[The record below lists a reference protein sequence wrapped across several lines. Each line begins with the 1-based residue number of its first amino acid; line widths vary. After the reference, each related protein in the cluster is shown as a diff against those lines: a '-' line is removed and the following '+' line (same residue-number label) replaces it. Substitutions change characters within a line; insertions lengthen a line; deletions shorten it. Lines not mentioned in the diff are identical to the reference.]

1 MEYKKIQLD
10 EILFLVKKGFSYGD
24 ILTMPVYLR
33 RYYVEYIIE
42 LENKQT

>member
-1 MEYKKIQLD
+1 MEYKKSQLD
-10 EILFLVKKGFSYGD
+10 EILFLVKKGFTYGD

-33 RYYVEYIIE
+33 RYYVDYIIE